1 MLGSFNNT
9 KEKIKCT
16 VASLQCN
23 DAELLLCL
31 VGPQTF

>member
-9 KEKIKCT
+9 KEHITCP
-16 VASLQCN
+16 ASLQFN

-31 VGPQTF
+31 VGP